1 MIFIDFPTFCG
12 LHKLKVSLPDWLT
25 WAATAPV
32 DTRAGTRR
40 LAEAFIQKRTA
51 EREASK
57 PMISRDWQII
67 AYYSKLFFGQIIANF
82 CNWQSNMANPAG
94 CATCCGQLF
103 WRVDFKGTS
112 RKNQLLGIFKKEN
125 CWFFPCKKIF
135 KTWPILDTISATT
148 YILLWLLRST

>member
-67 AYYSKLFFGQIIANF
+67 AYFWANYFNFWANHSELLQLAMKHGKPSRVCNLLWAAFFGELI
-82 CNWQSNMANPAG
+82 SKE
-94 CATCCGQLF
+94 LF
-103 WRVDFKGTS
+103 GEISSFWGSFS
-112 RKNQLLGIFKKEN
+112 EN
-125 CWFFPCKKIF
+125 CWFFPW
-135 KTWPILDTISATT
+135 KTSLKHGQSWITATT
-148 YILLWLLRST
+148 YIILL